1 MVEQRPFKP
10 LVQGSSPCALI
21 LIAPGCKTRGFVLR
35 LKAVELV
42 KRVRQ
47 KTTRYA
53 GGDKGLHP
61 NQNTFPIECEC
72 SSHILERKG
81 VLYGQ

>member
-1 MVEQRPFKP
+1 VNKFVEARLEKVGLF
-10 LVQGSSPCALI
+10 LLS
-21 LIAPGCKTRGFVLR
+21 

-42 KRVRQ
+42 KRAKQ

-53 GGDKGLHP
+53 GGERGLDP

-72 SSHILERKG
+72 SSHKLERKG